1 MATLLSGPS
10 IVSSNFSNSLILGV
24 IPSADQNQFE
34 YSHFHDQS
42 DFLPQH

>member
-1 MATLLSGPS
+1 
-10 IVSSNFSNSLILGV
+10 V